1 MSRLSRLAIGKRSVT
16 LLLAAALFVAGVLAW
31 GSLKQELL
39 PDVSFPIVTVI
50 APYPGAG
57 AADVTEQ

>member
-1 MSRLSRLAIGKRSVT
+1 MNLLTRFAVSRRSIT
-16 LLLAAALFVAGVLAW
+16 LLATVALFVAGVAAW
-31 GSLKQELL
+31 GGLKQELL

-57 AADVTEQ
+57 ATDVTE